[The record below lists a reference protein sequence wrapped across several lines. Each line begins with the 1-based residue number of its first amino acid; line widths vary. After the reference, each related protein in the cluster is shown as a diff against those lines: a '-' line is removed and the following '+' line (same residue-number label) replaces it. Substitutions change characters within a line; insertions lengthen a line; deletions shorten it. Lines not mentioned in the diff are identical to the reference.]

1 MNMMDWGFDVMR
13 SDALS
18 KLDIPRN
25 GWIVGWSYLLSL
37 IIV

>member
-18 KLDIPRN
+18 ELDISRN
-25 GWIVGWSYLLSL
+25 EWIVGWSYLLSL